1 MAKKIPYRKID
12 RMVRFW
18 PSEIQEWVNKKMK
31 PEKTA
36 KNEAGGN
43 AWLLGD
49 MKSAGGFND

>member
-18 PSEIQEWVNKKMK
+18 PSEIKEWVNKTKK
-31 PEKTA
+31 FENIV

-43 AWLLGD
+43 AGLFD
-49 MKSAGGFND
+49 DTENGGNEE